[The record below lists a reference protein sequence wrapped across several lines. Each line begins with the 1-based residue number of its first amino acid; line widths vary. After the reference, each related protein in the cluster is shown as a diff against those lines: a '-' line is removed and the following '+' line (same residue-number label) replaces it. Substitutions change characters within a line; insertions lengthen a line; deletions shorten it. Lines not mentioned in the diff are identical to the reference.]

1 MQERFV
7 SGAEPVG
14 HDDVARAL
22 LAACRNAA
30 EPVLS
35 AYDQLLSNRA
45 ILPSPRLR
53 LRLLRSV
60 CVILR
65 EWAMAVL
72 GQKMGTSATGAS
84 LILGG
89 TLKLDQTTLMNQRVQ
104 DKITSAA
111 NRSIS
116 VLFKWRE
123 DVNFFFILFY
133 VHPFVLFFPSL
144 TMPPRDGRR
153 HIRKHT

>member
-53 LRLLRSV
+53 LRLLGSV

-116 VLFKWRE
+116 VLFKWIYNRE
-123 DVNFFFILFY
+123 DVNFFILFLRT
-133 VHPFVLFFPSL
+133 PFCSFFPVSYKSSL
-144 TMPPRDGRR
+144 ETGEGS
-153 HIRKHT
+153 